1 MKQCTRTNDNDSSM
15 HKTKLHTLIGK
26 AVSDTRQ
33 LSLPRRLR
41 SLVIEGRR
49 RVIKQRF
56 TNFVETIIA
65 ENFTAEFPSKTEAT
79 VTCAFEARTSLFLL
93 PGPAEAL
100 FQKEYFQ
107 LMRSA
112 LREGGIVCSQGK
124 LSARSPCPREVDSRC
139 PQARACGSTWTWWSA

>member
-49 RVIKQRF
+49 RVIKCSASPISWKQLLRKISLPNFQAKQR
-56 TNFVETIIA
+56 
-65 ENFTAEFPSKTEAT
+65 P
-79 VTCAFEARTSLFLL
+79 L
-93 PGPAEAL
+93 
-100 FQKEYFQ
+100 
-107 LMRSA
+107 
-112 LREGGIVCSQGK
+112 
-124 LSARSPCPREVDSRC
+124 
-139 PQARACGSTWTWWSA
+139 